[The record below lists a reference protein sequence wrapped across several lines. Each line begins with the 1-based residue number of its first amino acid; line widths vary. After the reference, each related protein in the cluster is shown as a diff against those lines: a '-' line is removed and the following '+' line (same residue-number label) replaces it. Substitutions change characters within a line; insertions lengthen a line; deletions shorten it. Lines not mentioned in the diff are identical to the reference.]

1 MKPSPSA
8 ERGSSLPSAC
18 STRDLVRRLD
28 QTRAIGDASGGEGCH
43 ITVGRLIRTDTPV
56 HRQRDWASDCPPHHA
71 LPTPGI
77 GRQNVDRA
85 LELALFS
92 SVNHHLPWASVSAIS
107 SRAAFLR
114 CWDLADGQLWT
125 RTSS

>member
-8 ERGSSLPSAC
+8 ELRPSLPSAC

-56 HRQRDWASDCPPHHA
+56 HRQRDWAGDCPPHHA
-71 LPTPGI
+71 LPTSGSPAPAPHLQVVSLEGPRTARVAPGA
-77 GRQNVDRA
+77 RR
-85 LELALFS
+85 LAPPGAPS
-92 SVNHHLPWASVSAIS
+92 EDEA
-107 SRAAFLR
+107 
-114 CWDLADGQLWT
+114 
-125 RTSS
+125 